1 MNHKT
6 AQPMNELDFERSS
19 IQNHRVVPDPS
30 HPLCITL
37 LQAPP
42 GRPQRKR
49 IDRYG
54 VQHPIPPLVWGAHY
68 IYCQDEQAL
77 GRLMLYLEHQPS
89 LIIIRGCP
97 PADKAHYAANLQEL
111 KENMSLVEHSW
122 SMAEPIYKDL
132 SASRRLLKQLEGEGE
147 SSLKRREKVHEQ
159 MEVCF
164 EGLQALGWLTR
175 RKTIFSEVPRQWVW
189 LDLDQGLD
197 LPKAFSLSHQAD
209 HHAALHWIIQ
219 QSLPKCFHQV
229 SFVGQ
234 WSSSAF
240 MKGQKVKAHFAF
252 LLSSP
257 LSESGLKA
265 WHGVRGVCN
274 WPVVWDLATFRTVQ
288 PHFTAAPKF
297 VGMNSVLNQ
306 RTFLVEG
313 LQGFVPIDEMSAL
326 KLEVQGRALAGKK
339 TKPKAKKKVLSEG
352 TEVKGKATRIE
363 AVSNPLTSS
372 SAHKV
377 KPEIKLEIDE
387 IQTESHGEQES
398 ESHVEVS
405 AEVERVLE
413 IQIERLA
420 QAQEGQRNQALY
432 KAACILGRY
441 YGGKLIS
448 FKQLSLA
455 LLSGASQCGLL
466 SKVGKEECLRQIN
479 NGVRWG
485 AQRPIKQV
493 LINSALSLKDP
504 NYTQSLVHR
513 LKKAIQQ
520 AQDDLSKV
528 PVLALTC
535 GGGKT
540 TALCAQMAE
549 DAAVGLPRV
558 VLCRNHAMAADFLKD
573 LLAYAKKHK
582 LKVKNQIKLLE
593 GMQRHCK
600 VLEKASPIQ
609 KKRLHSALA
618 YGRQALCGR
627 GASQCEFAKTC
638 EGSKRP
644 TPLKKG
650 ITIATHAMGPLLD
663 IPKGAVIIIDELPT
677 PVKCTKITLKDISN
691 LLPDEQQLALPLN
704 NTYEGW
710 KQAHPELTQAARAV
724 TNVLSLLAN
733 TPNLAEQDYGQ
744 TLDPEEALL
753 LFSSEI
759 DAFARLQDQEVAP
772 LPLPSPKAT
781 RKGIWPKLPPRG
793 VVDALTELAR
803 ELPDGVWP
811 SSLSLH
817 WKREEVWLELR
828 ELYALP
834 KGALVCLDGTAHRTE
849 ELWSQLAMNTPL
861 ELEEDQENIQPL
873 TASSTVSMRHQ
884 LEYDLAYQISRRP
897 KSHQDWSKL
906 KLISIDEDDESC
918 DLDDEELNSSQATT
932 KDHQEYLA
940 DSCIERQA
948 DIWKIAAVG
957 EAPLFA
963 RWVKTN
969 QLRTSQLIRRDNHA
983 WIHWR
988 NRSLGSLK
996 RIAFTIEKAAKDA
1009 NLNPE
1014 QKIGILAAKHVADLF
1029 RVASNQKTSP
1039 QFTLESPKVQSLIES
1054 IQSALGQRQLIIGH
1068 VGAHDIGSNLFHGV
1082 DLLAM
1087 MGSSKPDWGATISD
1101 FRALGIDEAEC
1112 AEAYTHIVSARDVQA
1127 LARARHLRRR
1137 GVALLYI
1144 GDMPPPVGHDLP
1156 DVRWTDMEAEHL
1168 KVNEKLQESEQ
1179 EAVNLLMNHGYITV
1193 PMLRSA
1199 LSMTRARAESV
1210 CKRLTR
1216 FYDLQEWTHRT
1227 SGRGRGSKAFGM
1239 ASHNPN
1245 QNDVNQ

>member
-1 MNHKT
+1 MNQKT
-6 AQPMNELDFERSS
+6 TQPLSDYEFTLPKLPNPRF
-19 IQNHRVVPDPS
+19 IPDPS
-30 HPLCITL
+30 HPLCVTL

-77 GRLMLYLEHQPS
+77 GCLMLYLENQPS

-97 PADKAHYAANLQEL
+97 PSDKAHFAENLPEL

-122 SMAEPIYKDL
+122 AMAEPIYKDL

-164 EGLQALGWLTR
+164 EGLYALGWLTR
-175 RKTIFSEVPRQWVW
+175 RKSVFSEVPRQWVW

-197 LPKAFSLSHQAD
+197 LPRAFSLSHEAD
-209 HHAALHWIIQ
+209 HHAALRWIIE
-219 QSLPKCFHQV
+219 QSLPKCFHQI

-240 MKGQKVKAHFAF
+240 MKGLKVKAHFAF

-297 VGMNSVLNQ
+297 VAMNSVINQ

-326 KLEVQGRALAGKK
+326 KLEVQGRALSGKK
-339 TKPKAKKKVLSEG
+339 TKAKAKAKAKDKNTPNPRSKELLDRSTPDKHHQVLGHHNSHSVEPRQSISE
-352 TEVKGKATRIE
+352 I
-363 AVSNPLTSS
+363 P
-372 SAHKV
+372 
-377 KPEIKLEIDE
+377 
-387 IQTESHGEQES
+387 QGEQDQEPR
-398 ESHVEVS
+398 VEIS

-420 QAQEGQRNQALY
+420 HAQEGHRNQALY
-432 KAACILGRY
+432 KASCILGRY

-466 SKVGKEECLRQIN
+466 GKVGKDECLRQIN

-493 LINSALSLKDP
+493 LVNSALSLKDP
-504 NYTQSLVHR
+504 NYTRSLVYR

-520 AQDDLSKV
+520 AQDDPSKI

-549 DAAVGLPRV
+549 DAAVGLARV
-558 VLCRNHAMAADFLKD
+558 VLCRNHAMAAEFLKD
-573 LLAYAKKHK
+573 LLAYAKKHT
-582 LKVKNQIKLLE
+582 LKVKKNIKLLE

-600 VLEKASPIQ
+600 ILKKAPAAQ

-627 GASQCEFAKTC
+627 GASQCEYAKTC
-638 EGSKRP
+638 EGAKRP

-650 ITIATHAMGPLLD
+650 ITIATHAMGPLLE
-663 IPKGAVIIIDELPT
+663 IPDGAVIIIDELPT

-691 LLPDEQQLALPLN
+691 LLPDTQQLALPLN

-710 KQAHPELTQAARAV
+710 KQAHPELTQAAKSV
-724 TNVLSLLAN
+724 TKVLNLLAN

-744 TLDPEEALL
+744 TLDPEEALI
-753 LFSSEI
+753 LFATEI
-759 DAFARLQDQEVAP
+759 SAFSDLQNQEVAP

-861 ELEEDQENIQPL
+861 EVDDTHEKTQEKSTGTP
-873 TASSTVSMRHQ
+873 SSSLALNHKE
-884 LEYDLAYQISRRP
+884 LDYDLAYQINRRP
-897 KSHQDWSKL
+897 QSKPEWSDTKFAHDDHEN
-906 KLISIDEDDESC
+906 DEDYEGKIQAETQD
-918 DLDDEELNSSQATT
+918 DLRSS
-932 KDHQEYLA
+932 L
-940 DSCIERQA
+940 IERNA

-969 QLRTSQLIRRDNHA
+969 QLRTSQLIRRDDHS

-988 NRSLGSLK
+988 NRALGSLK

-1009 NLNPE
+1009 DLGSE

-1029 RVASNQKTSP
+1029 RVASKQKTSP
-1039 QFTLESPKVQSLIES
+1039 QFSLDSPKVQSLVES

-1101 FRALGIDEAEC
+1101 FRALGIDESDC

-1156 DVRWTDMEAEHL
+1156 DVRWSDMEAEHL

-1179 EAVNLLMNHGYITV
+1179 AAVKLLMDHGYITV
-1193 PMLRSA
+1193 PMLRSE
-1199 LSMTRARAESV
+1199 LNMTRARAESV

-1239 ASHNPN
+1239 ASNHP
-1245 QNDVNQ
+1245 DH

>member
-1 MNHKT
+1 MNQKT
-6 AQPMNELDFERSS
+6 TQPLSDYEFTPPPLPQQRFT
-19 IQNHRVVPDPS
+19 PDPS
-30 HPLCITL
+30 HPLCVTL

-68 IYCQDEQAL
+68 IYCPDEQAL
-77 GRLMLYLEHQPS
+77 GQLMLYLENQPS

-97 PADKAHYAANLQEL
+97 PRDKVHFAKNLQDL

-122 SMAEPIYKDL
+122 AMAEPIYKDL

-164 EGLQALGWLTR
+164 EGLYALGWLTR
-175 RKTIFSEVPRQWVW
+175 RKSVFSEVPRQWVW

-197 LPKAFSLSHQAD
+197 LPRAFSLNHEAD
-209 HHAALHWIIQ
+209 HHAALRWIIE

-240 MKGQKVKAHFAF
+240 MKGLKVKAHFTF

-297 VGMNSVLNQ
+297 VAMNSVINK

-326 KLEVQGRALAGKK
+326 KLEVQGRALGGKK
-339 TKPKAKKKVLSEG
+339 SRAKARAKQKTSKANEPSKSLRHRNNVLDEPANLLTPQLPQSEHD
-352 TEVKGKATRIE
+352 
-363 AVSNPLTSS
+363 L
-372 SAHKV
+372 
-377 KPEIKLEIDE
+377 
-387 IQTESHGEQES
+387 EQEPQI
-398 ESHVEVS
+398 EIS

-420 QAQEGQRNQALY
+420 QAKEGNRNQALY
-432 KAACILGRY
+432 KASCILGRY
-441 YGGKLIS
+441 YGGRLIS

-485 AQRPIKQV
+485 SQRPIKQV
-493 LINSALSLKDP
+493 IVNSALSLRDP
-504 NYTQSLVHR
+504 NYTQSLVQR

-520 AQDDLSKV
+520 AQHDPKKI

-549 DAAVGLPRV
+549 DAAVGLPRI

-573 LLAYAKKHK
+573 LLAYAKKRK

-600 VLEKASPIQ
+600 ILKKASATQ
-609 KKRLHSALA
+609 KKRLHAALA

-627 GASQCEFAKTC
+627 GAAQCEFAKTC

-644 TPLKKG
+644 RPLKKG

-663 IPKGAVIIIDELPT
+663 IPEGAVIIIDELPT
-677 PVKCTKITLKDISN
+677 PVKCTKITLADITK
-691 LLPDEQQLALPLN
+691 LLPNKQQLALPLN

-710 KQAHPELTQAARAV
+710 KQAHPELTQAAQSV
-724 TNVLSLLAN
+724 CNVFSLLAN

-759 DAFARLQDQEVAP
+759 NTFSDLQNQEVAP

-817 WKREEVWLELR
+817 WKRDEVWLELR

-861 ELEEDQENIQPL
+861 QVDEVDHSQS
-873 TASSTVSMRHQ
+873 ASDSQSNTKA
-884 LEYDLAYQISRRP
+884 LDYDLAYQISRRP
-897 KSHQDWSKL
+897 QSKVEWSNFKLDVFNHNQDDHDHEHSENSEEEPLQKHDATQH
-906 KLISIDEDDESC
+906 ID
-918 DLDDEELNSSQATT
+918 
-932 KDHQEYLA
+932 YLQTNL
-940 DSCIERQA
+940 IERNA

-969 QLRTSQLIRRDNHA
+969 QLRTSQLIRRDDHA

-1009 NLNPE
+1009 DLGPE

-1029 RVASNQKTSP
+1029 RVASKQKAKP
-1039 QFTLESPKVQSLIES
+1039 QFTLDSPKVLSLIES
-1054 IQSALGQRQLIIGH
+1054 IRSALGQRQLIVGH

-1101 FRALGIDEAEC
+1101 FRALGIDETEC

-1179 EAVNLLMNHGYITV
+1179 AAVKILMDNGFITV
-1193 PMLRSA
+1193 PMLRSQ
-1199 LSMTRARAESV
+1199 LNMTRARAESV

-1239 ASHNPN
+1239 ASHSPN
-1245 QNDVNQ
+1245 R